1 MDHEEIIERAAESI
15 MQRAND
21 TYPRTLHKDMLRDE
35 IGKAV
40 REATKRQNWP
50 PAIAIGDLPGFLKP
64 PYNVTVDNPSESVF
78 VNIQAGTNGNDEI
91 ATTGDPITASHN
103 EARKKLSE
111 RMIEHYYGKPE

>member
-1 MDHEEIIERAAESI
+1 MTHEDIIERAAESI

-40 REATKRQNWP
+40 REASKKQQSWP
-50 PAIAIGDLPGFLKP
+50 PAVAALGDIF
-64 PYNVTVDNPSESVF
+64 
-78 VNIQAGTNGNDEI
+78 
-91 ATTGDPITASHN
+91 DPITASHN
-103 EARKKLSE
+103 EARRKLSE